1 MHGWFPC
8 KYCIKG
14 FSLFGWPPNHVSP
27 NAKVTVVCPG
37 CGISLSLYAWEID
50 VIGAGLPAD
59 PVAQSFAVGPVE
71 AMPKGYVRDLNL
83 RFEVFRRQNLEKYG
97 LL

>member
-1 MHGWFPC
+1 MHGCFPC

-14 FSLFGWPPNHVSP
+14 FALFGCPPNRVQL
-27 NAKVTVVCPG
+27 NAKVSVVCPG
-37 CGISLSLYAWEID
+37 CGKELSFYVWEID

-71 AMPKGYVRDLNL
+71 PMPKGYARDLNL
-83 RFEVFRRQNLEKYG
+83 RFEIIKRRNLEKYG